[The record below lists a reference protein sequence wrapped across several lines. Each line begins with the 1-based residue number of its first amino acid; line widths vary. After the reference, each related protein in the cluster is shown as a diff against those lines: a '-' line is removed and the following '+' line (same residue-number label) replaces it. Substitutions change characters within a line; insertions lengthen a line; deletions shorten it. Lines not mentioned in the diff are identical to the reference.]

1 MNNSPLR
8 VAFQGE
14 RGAFSEAAAIAHFGA
29 DIEPVPCEEFD
40 DVFRCVAD
48 GVCDRG
54 MVPIENSLGGSI
66 HRNYDLLL
74 RHDLAIVGE
83 ENLRVVHNLL
93 VLPDVKLEDVR
104 RVYSHPQG
112 LAQCEGT
119 LERLGL
125 ERVPMYDT
133 AGSAKYVREQGIR
146 DGAAIASRRAAEVY
160 GLTILMEGIEDDPE
174 NYTRFLALAREAP
187 LPPPLDV
194 PAKTSLVFAA
204 SNAPGSLFKALSVF
218 ALRDIDLTKIES
230 RPLKGKPFEYYFYL
244 DFAGSLADPRCQ
256 RALDHLAEYASY
268 LRILGSYPKAAARE

>member
-1 MNNSPLR
+1 MSNPPLR

-40 DVFRCVAD
+40 DVFRCVAE
-48 GVCDRG
+48 GACERG

-74 RHDLAIVGE
+74 RHDLAIIGE

-93 VLPDVKLEDVR
+93 ALPGVTLEDVR

-160 GLTILMEGIEDDPE
+160 GLAILMESIEDDPE

-187 LPPPLDV
+187 LPPPLDA

-204 SNAPGSLFKALSVF
+204 SNVPGSLFKALSVF

-256 RALDHLAEYASY
+256 KALDHLAEYASY

>member
-1 MNNSPLR
+1 MAYSSLR

-14 RGAFSEAAAIAHFGA
+14 RGAFSEAASIAHFGA
-29 DIEPVPCEEFD
+29 GIEPVPCEEFD
-40 DVFRCVAD
+40 DVFHSVAN
-48 GVCDRG
+48 GACDRG

-93 VLPDVKLEDVR
+93 ALPDVRLEDLV

-119 LERLGL
+119 LEQLGL

-160 GLTILMEGIEDDPE
+160 GLAILMESIEDDPE

-187 LPPPLDV
+187 PPPPMDV

-204 SNAPGSLFKALSVF
+204 SNVPGSLFKALSVF

-244 DFAGSLADPRCQ
+244 DFSGTLADPRCLK
-256 RALDHLAEYASY
+256 ALDHLAEYASY
-268 LRILGSYPKAAARE
+268 LRILGSYPKAAARK